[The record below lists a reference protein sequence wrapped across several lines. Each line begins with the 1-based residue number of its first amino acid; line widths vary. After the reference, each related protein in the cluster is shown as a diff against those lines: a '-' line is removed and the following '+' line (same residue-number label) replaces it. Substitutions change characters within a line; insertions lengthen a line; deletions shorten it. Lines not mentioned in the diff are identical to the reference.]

1 MIQPALFSR
10 SADTHDRRRVILYA
24 ALTSGTLS
32 TLLALFSHVHAFVG
46 VVLLAYVAV
55 TFTQYSLIVSHVNDH
70 IEPARHVAA
79 SAMLLLMF
87 SLGGMIGP
95 VATSLFM
102 TVAGPKGLFLFN
114 ATTCFVLAVVA
125 ARAVLRKR

>member
-1 MIQPALFSR
+1 
-10 SADTHDRRRVILYA
+10 
-24 ALTSGTLS
+24 
-32 TLLALFSHVHAFVG
+32 
-46 VVLLAYVAV
+46 
-55 TFTQYSLIVSHVNDH
+55 
-70 IEPARHVAA
+70 
-79 SAMLLLMF
+79 
-87 SLGGMIGP
+87 MIGP